1 MMPATFATI
10 LVVDEETG
18 KEKGFLTQ
26 EPSESGVWR
35 IVQTSK
41 EAGTWRVG
49 KELDNARRRFHRY
62 IQARYRKAPPKVAL
76 RQRSI
81 SV

>member
-1 MMPATFATI
+1 MPDTFATI
-10 LVVDEETG
+10 LVVDQATG
-18 KEKGFLTQ
+18 QAKGFLTQ
-26 EPSESGVWR
+26 EPSESGVWK

-41 EAGTWRVG
+41 DAGKWRIG
-49 KELDNARRRFHRY
+49 KELDNAMRRFHRY
-62 IQARYRKAPPKVAL
+62 IQNRYQKVPPKVAL